1 TVSTGSNLSIGVVR
15 PYNAQVRA
23 IQEKVGKTCR
33 VYCVVAKEYVNYQ
46 SVEIERDSPAS
57 SSSELGSG
65 SFSSS

>member
-1 TVSTGSNLSIGVVR
+1 MVTPLLFEHVV
-15 PYNAQVRA
+15 
-23 IQEKVGKTCR
+23 

-65 SFSSS
+65 SFSSSGTVQWSK